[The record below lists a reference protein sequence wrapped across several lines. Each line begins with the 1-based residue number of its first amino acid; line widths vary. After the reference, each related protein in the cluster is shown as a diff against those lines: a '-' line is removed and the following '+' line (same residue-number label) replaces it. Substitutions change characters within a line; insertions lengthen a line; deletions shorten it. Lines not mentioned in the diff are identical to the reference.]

1 MSTNQKKK
9 KFNLLTRLNE
19 KSQAHLETP
28 KKTIWQKLND
38 ARERQNQRRKEE
50 EQRKKRQK

>member
-38 ARERQNQRRKEE
+38 ARERQNKLRKEE
-50 EQRKKRQK
+50 ERKKRQK